1 MAQAD
6 RLWDFI
12 QRLTPLSR
20 SCLLSELERLE
31 HCGVDMPGSADIQA
45 RLRAELG
52 KDGSPQTRASNPSRY
67 FFAPVDDLLIEGA
80 PEHANSGRIARGS
93 LGPIWEWITRDLLPT
108 MARDFNAQMKDLIAA
123 DKQREA
129 KQAAT
134 AFQIKVVKSLENTL
148 GSPEAVEQTR
158 ARLAAYT
165 AARSAYGDLVKIM
178 GALRARDAL
187 AKFDAALPVKI
198 SKFDDALVQKL
209 TQLLHELRKQHADAA
224 PFAIALIARRLK
236 TPWQLI
242 RLATKAAPSKNAAD
256 IAATPYA
263 IAVSMVLDRV
273 DDNRAALVAR
283 RINCQGAFSRLAI
296 SVIAK
301 GMASACCF
309 LSSFKSWVSFCTSAS
324 SNFEIFPGSAASNF
338 ASASRARSAP
348 MILTTSP

>member
-178 GALRARDAL
+178 GALRARCAGEIRRSTSGQNLEVRRRTGAEADPAL
-187 AKFDAALPVKI
+187 ARAQEA
-198 SKFDDALVQKL
+198 
-209 TQLLHELRKQHADAA
+209 TCG
-224 PFAIALIARRLK
+224 RR
-236 TPWQLI
+236 P
-242 RLATKAAPSKNAAD
+242 PS
-256 IAATPYA
+256 
-263 IAVSMVLDRV
+263 R
-273 DDNRAALVAR
+273 
-283 RINCQGAFSRLAI
+283 SR
-296 SVIAK
+296 
-301 GMASACCF
+301 
-309 LSSFKSWVSFCTSAS
+309 
-324 SNFEIFPGSAASNF
+324 
-338 ASASRARSAP
+338 
-348 MILTTSP
+348 